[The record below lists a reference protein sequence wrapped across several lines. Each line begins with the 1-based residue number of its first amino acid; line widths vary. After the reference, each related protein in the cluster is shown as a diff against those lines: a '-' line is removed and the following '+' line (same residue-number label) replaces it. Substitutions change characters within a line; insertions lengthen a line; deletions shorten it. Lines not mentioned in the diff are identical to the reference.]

1 MKFPVHHFIR
11 HVGLFLA
18 IGLSLALTSSPC
30 NADAPEEYFEK
41 HVRPLLVSHCYDCHG
56 EDLAEANL
64 RLDTKT
70 GWQKGGKSGPAIVPH
85 KPSSSLLI
93 RAITDADNVQ
103 LMPPPD
109 AGNPLSDMQIEI
121 LTHWV
126 RSGAFDPREGDQIE
140 TAIDVAAKTHWSFQP
155 LTPPKLK
162 SNLHP
167 IDELVARQQR
177 LAKTMPVS
185 VANTRELIRRMT
197 YDLHGLPPTAAQLK
211 TPANGMQQ
219 LITQLLSSPRYGERW
234 GRHWLD
240 VARYSDA
247 KDGVLMYGDARVRP
261 FAYTYRDYVIRA
273 FNQDKPWNQFIREQL
288 AADQLDL
295 TAHSPDLAAMGLLTL
310 GRLFDANIHDVID
323 DQIDVVSRG
332 FLGLTTACARCHD
345 HKFDPIPTADYYSMY
360 GIFASS
366 EEPILRPRIADVTA
380 TSKAFEDK
388 YQQKLKQIQE
398 RQSFLHQRTLQEVRS
413 RTIQHFVKVAT
424 TEPDN
429 AETTIFFLSLTPD
442 QARPSITYA
451 WRQYIAQHN
460 FSGDPVFGPWHD
472 LMKEPTLRPQ
482 QWRKQG
488 VDERLIS
495 ALLAATPQTPLEVAT
510 VYGKLIT
517 NLWETPVQLRNE
529 LAALLDARKALGE
542 KTLNL
547 ADIVTGGHGLTI
559 GESDIGVHPSTGA
572 IVQGSTG
579 FVEIANPDVFSKSQN
594 RYVDGVFV
602 PQKLDR
608 QVISSTGLTI
618 DGVPTNLSGSWDY
631 VRSGPPSGYSSTTID
646 AINYGTAPHW
656 CVALHA
662 NKGITFDL
670 APLRKF
676 HSAQKM
682 VFHSIIGHLGE
693 KEQSILDVTI
703 FLDGQQVS
711 QHLGIKAQQAG
722 IPIRLELDPNSQFLT
737 FLVTQGTDGISHD
750 QAILGDARFEIEA
763 DESFLKG
770 IAKKTAV
777 LDQQILELRSQ
788 IEKLSSLDDDSLVQ
802 LLLSSESP
810 SWFSERDV
818 YHYLARQDKDA
829 FRGLVNELDGI
840 AVTDNTAADRAMVM
854 IDKPVLCD
862 PVIFQRGDAA
872 FPGNPV
878 PRRFLEILSTSKR
891 VSYSS
896 SSGRLDLADAIA
908 DPKNPLT
915 ARVWVNRVWMHH
927 FGKPLVENPSDFGLN
942 TPRPIHHELLDLLA
956 IQFIESGFHTKAL
969 HRFIMSSDTYRLS
982 SIIPVSKKFN
992 EQTLADPDNSLLW
1005 HANRRRLDLEQMRD
1019 TLLSISG
1026 QLDPTM
1032 FGRPMLIE
1040 DPLNQRR
1047 TIYSFVERQNL
1058 PNVVQIFDSA
1068 NADSSTAK
1076 RPNTTVAQQ
1085 ALFAMNSPFMETI
1098 SKSLAKRVDATT
1110 PKEKAI
1116 LLYRLALGRQPTPN
1130 ELMLGLNYT
1139 ADHSW
1144 QDYAQILL
1152 MSNELWFI
1160 D

>member
-1 MKFPVHHFIR
+1 MKFLVPNFIR
-11 HVGLFLA
+11 QIGLFLTISITGVLA
-18 IGLSLALTSSPC
+18 SLTAD
-30 NADAPEEYFEK
+30 ADAPAEYFEK
-41 HVRPLLVSHCYDCHG
+41 HVRPLLINHCYDCHG
-56 EDLAEANL
+56 EALAEANL
-64 RLDTKT
+64 RLDTKI
-70 GWQKGGKSGPAIVPH
+70 GWQRGGKSGPAVVPH

-93 RAITDADNVQ
+93 RAVTDTNDVQ

-109 AGNPLSDMQIEI
+109 AGNPLSDIQIEI
-121 LTHWV
+121 LKHWV
-126 RSGAFDPREGDQIE
+126 RSGAFDPREGGKTE
-140 TAIDVAAKTHWSFQP
+140 TAIDVTAKSHWSFQP
-155 LTPPKLK
+155 LTPPKLRTDR
-162 SNLHP
+162 HP

-177 LAKTMPVS
+177 LAKTMPVG
-185 VANTRELIRRMT
+185 VANTRDLIRRMT
-197 YDLHGLPPTAAQLK
+197 YDLHGLPPTPAQLQ
-211 TPANGMQQ
+211 TPASELDE
-219 LITQLLSSPRYGERW
+219 LISQLLNSPRYGERW

-247 KDGVLMYGDARVRP
+247 KDGVLMYGDARIRP

-288 AADQLDL
+288 AADQLNLPD
-295 TAHSPDLAAMGLLTL
+295 HSPDLAAMGLLTL

-366 EEPILRPRIADVTA
+366 EEPILRPRIAEVTA

-388 YQQKLKQIQE
+388 YQQKLMQIKE
-398 RQSFLHQRTLQEVRS
+398 RQSFLHRRTLQEVRS

-460 FSGDPVFGPWHD
+460 FSADPVFGPWHD
-472 LMKEPTLRPQ
+472 LMNEPTLRPAK
-482 QWRKQG
+482 WRDQG
-488 VDERLIS
+488 VDPRLIS
-495 ALLAATPQTPLEVAT
+495 ALVAANPQTPKDVAT

-517 NLWETPVQLRNE
+517 ELWEAPVKLRNKLSKL
-529 LAALLDARKALGE
+529 LAARKALGE

-559 GESDIGVHPSTGA
+559 GDSDLGVHPSTGT
-572 IVQGSTG
+572 ISQGSTG
-579 FVEIANPDVFSKSQN
+579 FVEIANPDVFSKSEN

-602 PQKLDR
+602 PQKLNT

-618 DGVPTNLSGSWDY
+618 AGVPTNLSGSWDY
-631 VRSGPPSGYSSTTID
+631 VRSGPPSGYSTTTID
-646 AINYGTAPHW
+646 SINYSTAPHW

-662 NKGITFDL
+662 NKGITFDID
-670 APLRKF
+670 PLRKF
-676 HSAQKM
+676 HNAQKM
-682 VFHSIIGHLGE
+682 IFHTVLGHLGE
-693 KEQSILDVTI
+693 KNQSILDVSI

-711 QHLGIKAQQAG
+711 QHVGIKAQQVG
-722 IPIRLELDPNSQFLT
+722 IPIRIEINPTARFLT
-737 FLVTQGTDGISHD
+737 FLITQGTDGISHD
-750 QAILGDARFEIEA
+750 QAILGDARFEIEE

-770 IAKKTAV
+770 VADKATV
-777 LDQQILELRSQ
+777 LDRQILAIRSQ
-788 IEKLSSLDDDSLVQ
+788 IEKLPSLDDDPLVQ

-840 AVTDNTAADRAMVM
+840 AVTDSTAADRAMVM

-878 PRRFLEILSTSKR
+878 PRQFLEILSTSKR
-891 VSYSS
+891 IPYSS
-896 SSGRLDLADAIA
+896 SSGRLDLAEAIA
-908 DPKNPLT
+908 DPDNPLT
-915 ARVWVNRVWMHH
+915 PRVWVNRVWMHH

-942 TPRPIHHELLDLLA
+942 TPQPIHHELLDQLA

-969 HRFIMSSDTYRLS
+969 HRFIMTSDTYRLS
-982 SIIPVSKKFN
+982 SIIPATTRFN
-992 EQTLADPDNSLLW
+992 LQTQRDPDNSLLW

-1019 TLLSISG
+1019 TLLTISG
-1026 QLDPTM
+1026 NLDSTM

-1076 RPNTTVAQQ
+1076 RPSTTVAQQ
-1085 ALFAMNSPFMETI
+1085 ALFAMNSRFMGSI
-1098 SKSLAKRVDATT
+1098 SESLAQRLDPIS

-1116 LLYRLALGRQPTPN
+1116 LLYQLTLGRQPTPN
-1130 ELMLGLNYT
+1130 ELTLGLNYT
-1139 ADHSW
+1139 ATHPW